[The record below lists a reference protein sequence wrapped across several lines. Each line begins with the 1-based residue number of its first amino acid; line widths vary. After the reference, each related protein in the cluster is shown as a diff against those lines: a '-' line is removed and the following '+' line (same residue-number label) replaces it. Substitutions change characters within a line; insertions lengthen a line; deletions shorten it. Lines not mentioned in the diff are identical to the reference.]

1 MPPQHRQRDS
11 LEFLNNWGL
20 FMGWG
25 LICDFESIF
34 AQVVFWIISM
44 LSLYHLSWKIT
55 SQHWDKVT
63 RDITACKIAP
73 VTILQFATFRIQTGM
88 KVDKFTL
95 QNRMI
100 LRVLVLAAWASA
112 ELPKVV
118 FFLTITFAPGIS
130 ERGPLFWA
138 KHDRAK
144 DNVCHGKC
152 KCSRVRQDTDKN
164 EKQKKTNTLK

>member
-118 FFLTITFAPGIS
+118 FSSILHDNFCPRYIGERATFLGQTWP
-130 ERGPLFWA
+130 
-138 KHDRAK
+138 
-144 DNVCHGKC
+144 CQ
-152 KCSRVRQDTDKN
+152 RQCLSL
-164 EKQKKTNTLK
+164 EV

>member
-11 LEFLNNWGL
+11 FEFLNNWGL

-25 LICDFESIF
+25 LMWDLESVV
-34 AQVVFWIISM
+34 AQVFFWIISM
-44 LSLYHLSWKIT
+44 LSIYHLSWKIT

-63 RDITACKIAP
+63 RDIAACKIATL
-73 VTILQFATFRIQTGM
+73 TIRNLQTGI
-88 KVDKFTL
+88 KVNQFTL

-112 ELPKVV
+112 DLPKVV
-118 FFLTITFAPGIS
+118 FQYCTITFAPGIS

-144 DNVCHGKC
+144 DNVCHWKC
-152 KCSRVRQDTDKN
+152 KCSRVRKYKDKN
-164 EKQKKTNTLK
+164 EKQKKTNTLI